1 MVKLQAFK
9 DQWCSLSIISVI
21 LLCLQDKVS
30 KAQEVKDL
38 AMSSL
43 AQAIEDEKKEQWR
56 AEGRSM
62 LFDAKR
68 VSSIYT
74 ASLFIMFCFIFKQQY
89 AASCHPALTLSS
101 RSIIA
106 DSFTF
111 IDPCWQLVQ
120 VTTTTTQNSQR
131 KLPWLL

>member
-21 LLCLQDKVS
+21 VLCLQDKVS

-68 VSSIYT
+68 VSSIFT
-74 ASLFIMFCFIFKQQY
+74 VSLFVMFCFIFNM
-89 AASCHPALTLSS
+89 
-101 RSIIA
+101 
-106 DSFTF
+106 
-111 IDPCWQLVQ
+111 LVV
-120 VTTTTTQNSQR
+120 VTQH
-131 KLPWLL
+131 LL